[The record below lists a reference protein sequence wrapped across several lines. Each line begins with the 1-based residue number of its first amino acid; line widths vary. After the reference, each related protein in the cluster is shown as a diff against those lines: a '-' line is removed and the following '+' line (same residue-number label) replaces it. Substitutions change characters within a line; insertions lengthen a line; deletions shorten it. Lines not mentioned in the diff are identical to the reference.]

1 MCTRAGS
8 ILAAKPADRIDRL
21 LKAFEASDRSA
32 LARAIT
38 AVENREPGYQELLSR
53 IHARTGNALRV
64 GITGPPGAGKSTI
77 VDALTVGWAERGLRV
92 GIIAVDP
99 TSPFTGGALL
109 GDRVRMGALSA
120 FPDVFI
126 RSMATRGSSG
136 GLAGTTR
143 DVVQVMD
150 AFGFDWLLVETV
162 GVGQIEIEVMNVCD
176 SVVVV
181 FVPESGDGVQVL
193 KAGLIEIAHMFVVN
207 KADRPGADLLA
218 RELVSVLSVKRM
230 ANGWTYPVHT
240 CEAVL
245 GTGIP
250 EIARSIDEHRK
261 FLGAGSRLPDARRKQ
276 AKADLEH
283 LLKDR
288 VHTFLHNE
296 PRLTEWLDSLSAQV
310 AAGDLAPHQAAD
322 VVWSRMMDTRL
333 SEAKG

>member
-1 MCTRAGS
+1 MSTRAGS
-8 ILAAKPADRIDRL
+8 ILAVNAADRIDRL
-21 LKAFEASDRSA
+21 LKEFEAKDRGA

-38 AVENREPGYQELLSR
+38 AVENREPGYQELLSS
-53 IHARTGNALRV
+53 IHGQTGSALRV

-77 VDALTVGWAERGLRV
+77 VDALTVGWAERGQRV

-120 FPDVFI
+120 FPEVYI

-136 GLAGTTR
+136 GLAATTR
-143 DVVQVMD
+143 DVIQVMD

-181 FVPESGDGVQVL
+181 FVPESGDGVQAL
-193 KAGLIEIAHMFVVN
+193 KAGLIEIAHIFVVN
-207 KADRPGADLLA
+207 KADRPGAELLA

-230 ANGWTYPVHT
+230 ANGWTYPVQT
-240 CEAVL
+240 SEAVR
-245 GTGIP
+245 GKGISDL
-250 EIARSIDEHRK
+250 AQNIDAHRK

-288 VHTFLHNE
+288 VHTFLHDQ
-296 PRLTEWLDSLSAQV
+296 PRLTEWLDSLSEQV
-310 AAGDLAPHQAAD
+310 AAGDLAPHQAAE
-322 VVWSRMMDTRL
+322 VVWARMMDTGH
-333 SEAKG
+333 SEATQ